1 MKRITEQLTAFAA
14 AHRNAV
20 LTGLFLLGLL
30 AALSLFNIE
39 FTNDVSLMFPDSP
52 DAGTTF
58 RILNDTKLGN
68 TVQLEFI
75 VPGSI
80 EKYEKY
86 LDSTAKKLSRLP
98 EISNVVFRYRRPD
111 MFQEMTA
118 LTALIPRFSPPEIL
132 NICDPRA
139 AAKKAMKQLV
149 FPVPGGVNML
159 RNQPFG
165 LERDILAELRLL
177 DQLTAMRL
185 APDLPY
191 FAAAGKHRA
200 MIVFNAGIT
209 IGDADSV
216 RKLIEKIR
224 RITAPLP
231 PGMQCR
237 IVSGIMHTLGNE
249 EVLKRDAAISCTVSL
264 LLFLLIFLFCYR
276 RDWRAFW
283 IPALPLYA
291 SLLSLGIMTLFF
303 REICLYVIGL
313 GSCITGLAVDQG
325 IHVYA
330 AYHGREAERRTAALT
345 EPMMLSAGTSILVF
359 IFLAFT
365 GISAYIQLAVFA
377 GLSLAFSCVI
387 ALIVLPLFLDRD
399 RGMTELKLI
408 LPKWRISPVLAL
420 LLLPAAF
427 FCGEILLARSDFTL
441 DSLDGTPQEI
451 RSQEA
456 DFNAAWRKSG
466 VSTGLLAASGQNG
479 EEALT
484 RLLKFIDKAK
494 LKYSGIEIAVPPI
507 PPQRLQKAN
516 RMKWRTTEITGKI
529 EHLEWL
535 TGMTCKKHGLP
546 EPFFQPFFTQLKN
559 AVKSDDL
566 TLPPMFDAIAKKM
579 IREQNGTASAIA
591 LVEDDER
598 TARLI
603 RQKLKEYGD
612 GHCALLSK
620 EGFKQMVREDLGGRF
635 LWILPLSILA
645 ALLLAYAVF
654 RNIGDVLLAMV
665 PVYVSF
671 CGLFILGAAT
681 GFKATPA
688 AAFALILLTGLAI
701 DYGIYAVS
709 QLRHPDKISVQS
721 SVFLSAAT
729 TVAGAGALVF
739 SRHPALF
746 GTGVVLSVGIT
757 IACLSGLFLVPL
769 LTKSK
774 TSSVLPAVLF
784 LFLLTGCASG
794 VRFEEF
800 PEAKNLRHR
809 MKLYPENRF
818 RIQANAG
825 IEFGDRYFTF
835 ILTADMDPASEKIK
849 AAGISGAGTL
859 IFQLNNEKIQ
869 LGPGVP
875 EQAKYQLKALRN
887 DLAAIFFTGKSK
899 PLYAKDAGDRIIVKD
914 EIGHRWELYPDRVVR
929 EKTVF
934 PFRSWNCEYRS
945 SGREILYRNRHWNYV
960 VRLKISKIQPK

>member
-20 LTGLFLLGLL
+20 LTVLFLLGLL
-30 AALSLFNIE
+30 AGLSLINIE

-80 EKYEKY
+80 EKHEKY
-86 LDSTAKKLSRLP
+86 LDATAKKLSLVP

-111 MFQEMTA
+111 MFQELTA

-139 AAKKAMKQLV
+139 AAKKAMKQLA
-149 FPVPGGVNML
+149 FPVPGGVKML

-191 FAAAGKHRA
+191 FATGDKHRG
-200 MIVFNAGIT
+200 MIVFNVDIK

-216 RKLIEKIR
+216 RKLIETIR

-237 IVSGIMHTLGNE
+237 IISGIMHTLGNE
-249 EVLKRDAAISCTVSL
+249 EVLKHDAALSCTVSL
-264 LLFLLIFLFCYR
+264 FLFLLIFLFCYR

-283 IPALPLYA
+283 IPAVPLYA

-303 REICLYVIGL
+303 NEVCLYVIGL

-330 AYHGREAERRTAALT
+330 AYHGPDAERRTAALT
-345 EPMMLSAGTSILVF
+345 EPMMLSAMTSILVF

-377 GLSLAFSCVI
+377 GLSLAFSCII
-387 ALIVLPLFLDRD
+387 ALIALPLLLDRD
-399 RGMTELKLI
+399 HGMTELKPALS
-408 LPKWRISPVLAL
+408 KWRISPVLPL
-420 LLLPAAF
+420 LLLPVAF
-427 FCGEILLARSDFTL
+427 FCGKILLVRSDFTL
-441 DSLDGTPQEI
+441 ESLDGTPEEI

-456 DFNAAWRKSG
+456 DFNSAWRKPGIRTG
-466 VSTGLLAASGQNG
+466 VLAASGQDG

-484 RLLKFIDKAK
+484 RLLSFIDKAK

-507 PPQRLQKAN
+507 PPQSRQKAN
-516 RMKWRTTEITGKI
+516 RLKWRTWETTGKI

-535 TGMTCKKHGLP
+535 TGRSCKKHGLP

-559 AVKSDDL
+559 AVKSEDL

-579 IREQNGTASAIA
+579 IREQSGTASAIA
-591 LVEDDER
+591 LVEDNER
-598 TARLI
+598 TAGLI

-612 GHCALLSK
+612 CHCALLSK

-645 ALLLAYAVF
+645 ALVLAYAVF
-654 RNIGDVLLAMV
+654 RNIGDVLFAMV

-671 CGLFILGAAT
+671 CGLFLLGALT

-688 AAFALILLTGLAI
+688 AAFAMILLTGLAI

-739 SRHPALF
+739 SKHPALF
-746 GTGVVLSVGIT
+746 GTGVVLSIGIT
-757 IACLSGLFLVPL
+757 LACLSGLFLVPML
-769 LTKSK
+769 KKSK
-774 TSSVLPAVLF
+774 TSSVLSAILF

-794 VRFEEF
+794 IPFEEF
-800 PEAKNLRHR
+800 PDAESLRRR
-809 MKLYPENRF
+809 MQLYPGNRF
-818 RIQANAG
+818 KIQANAG
-825 IEFGDRYFTF
+825 IEMQDRTFSF
-835 ILTADMDPASEKIK
+835 ILTADLDPAAGKIR

-859 IFQLNNEKIQ
+859 IFHLDSENIR
-869 LGPGVP
+869 LGPGIP
-875 EQAKYQLKALRN
+875 EQTRKNLEALRH
-887 DLAAIFFTGKSK
+887 DLAAIFFSGKRK
-899 PLYAKDAGDRIIVKD
+899 PLYAENADDFITVKT
-914 EIGHRWELYPDRVVR
+914 EGGYRWKLYADHLIR
-929 EKTVF
+929 EPVN
-934 PFRSWNCEYRS
+934 PFRSWTCEYRN
-945 SGREILYRNRHWNYV
+945 GGKEILYSNRQWGYTI
-960 VRLKISKIQPK
+960 RLKTVKIQTK